1 LKEAALWEEV
11 KDRLNENAYSL
22 SGGQQQRLCIARALA
37 VKPESKGSIGFQPPR
52 NLAVIKRIVEEKK
65 KKGEITEN
73 EGNKILGA
81 ILTLNPRKAQS
92 RK

>member
-1 LKEAALWEEV
+1 MNVLIDGGPYVAELLYEIV
-11 KDRLNENAYSL
+11 VEN
-22 SGGQQQRLCIARALA
+22 RP
-37 VKPESKGSIGFQPPR
+37 KPESKGSVGFQPPR
-52 NLAVIKRIVEEKK
+52 NLAIIKRIVEEK

>member
-1 LKEAALWEEV
+1 MNILIDAGPYVAELLYEIV
-11 KDRLNENAYSL
+11 VEN
-22 SGGQQQRLCIARALA
+22 RP
-37 VKPESKGSIGFQPPR
+37 KPELKGSVGFQPPR
-52 NLAVIKRIVEEKK
+52 NLAIIKRIVEERK

-73 EGNKILGA
+73 QGNKILDA